1 MIRDQKQE
9 PIQNS
14 IRHLRNKN
22 VGGALKHWRAIE
34 AIADDLKETLPG
46 DITKIIEDS
55 YGKNAANMATVL
67 DFIHRAVSHGDRR
80 LKESAYSSLLQDL
93 DASKQLSDQKKTTD
107 MINLAQ
113 TLKSDLGSY
122 YNTSSTT
129 IDIVS
134 KLPEIIRLMTFD
146 KVKLLLPTRGYL
158 RVAADRKVTLV
169 SPEGR
174 FYDKDEI
181 QWTFEYDKEK
191 SDGTFFIK
199 SDKLQ
204 KYLVTLHEGFNSYG
218 FSKQGLFV
226 TGNKREN
233 GTKFQVNIVN
243 NGEYILFKSVFY
255 NGFLTWKSNIQ
266 TIYGDDDSY
275 FLLLVDRKNGPSPY
289 WNILPAETEN

>member
-1 MIRDQKQE
+1 M
-9 PIQNS
+9 
-14 IRHLRNKN
+14 
-22 VGGALKHWRAIE
+22 
-34 AIADDLKETLPG
+34 T
-46 DITKIIEDS
+46 
-55 YGKNAANMATVL
+55 
-67 DFIHRAVSHGDRR
+67 
-80 LKESAYSSLLQDL
+80 
-93 DASKQLSDQKKTTD
+93 DQKKTID
-107 MINLAQ
+107 MMNLAQ
-113 TLKSDLGSY
+113 TMKTDLGSY
-122 YNTSSTT
+122 FNTSATT
-129 IDIVS
+129 VNLVS
-134 KLPEIIRLMTFD
+134 KLPEIIRIITFE
-146 KVKLLLPTRGYL
+146 KIKLLLPTRGYL

-174 FYDKDEI
+174 FYDRDEI

-233 GTKFQVNIVN
+233 GTRFQVNIVN
-243 NGEYILFKSVFY
+243 SGEYVLLKSVSVHH

-289 WNILPAETEN
+289 WNILPVESHQ